1 MHDIFVMNLDRH
13 PQRLRF
19 MKAQLDAL
27 GLPFHRVPSFDGRQP
42 GALKNAVVAPY
53 AGLAKGEVATFMT
66 HRQAW
71 IEIAERDLDCGIVME
86 DDIAIAT
93 DFASL
98 EVPKEILGQADM
110 IKFDFHPRAS
120 RCGTKVVPL
129 TGTRNLRRLY
139 GKENSG
145 SCYLVTR
152 SGAKKLIEKSKDYVL
167 PIDLYLFDDVG
178 PEFFNR
184 RIWKVSPA
192 AAIQLKWF
200 LEEEALTD
208 EVAESVQAQRR
219 ANVDP
224 RPESLVRTTRQKL
237 RLLTDWDFRWAR
249 ERRIARVLSEIES
262 KDPVEM
268 WQAPYES
275 DGRDHIDT
283 ALAQMD
289 TAPA

>member
-42 GALKNAVVAPY
+42 GALEKAVVAPY
-53 AGLAKGEVATFMT
+53 AGLAKGEIATFMT

-71 IEIAERDLDCGIVME
+71 IEIAKRDLDCGIVME
-86 DDIAIAT
+86 DDIAIAS

-98 EVPKEILGQADM
+98 TVPQRLLDQADM

-120 RCGTKVVPL
+120 RCGTDIVPL
-129 TGTRNLRRLY
+129 TETRDLRRLY

-152 SGAKKLIEKSKDYVL
+152 QGAKKLIEKSKNYVL

-200 LEEEALTD
+200 LKEEALTD

-224 RPESLVRTTRQKL
+224 RPESALRTLRQKL
-237 RLLTDWDFRWAR
+237 RLLADWDFRWAR
-249 ERRIARVLSEIES
+249 ERRISRVLSDIEA
-262 KDPVEM
+262 KDPVAM
-268 WQAPYES
+268 WQAPFQS
-275 DGRDHIDT
+275 DRRDHVDR
-283 ALAQMD
+283 ALAEMNE
-289 TAPA
+289 TSL